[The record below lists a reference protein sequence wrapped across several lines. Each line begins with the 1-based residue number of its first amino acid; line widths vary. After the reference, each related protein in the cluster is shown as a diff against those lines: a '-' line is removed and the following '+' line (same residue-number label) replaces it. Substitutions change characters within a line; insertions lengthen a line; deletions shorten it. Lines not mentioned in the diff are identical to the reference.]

1 MNKNILVAT
10 FSALALNATY
20 AEDIYLQDIEW
31 NNTTVTYN
39 ADECLTAK
47 SGLSG
52 IPSYGGATFYSYN
65 FDNPESPLNVS
76 GNSTIT
82 INPENIDTTQYENIQ
97 ISIMLNYTTINFDLS
112 TAKQD
117 SPMLNFDLTSL
128 LNSHDWVA
136 PNVSIILSNTVF
148 ELSGVEGLAAGKY
161 CLFNVE
167 GATEVLDDGGNS
179 GIGGD
184 SKVSYEK
191 TATGYA
197 IYYDNG
203 QVPEPTTGTLS
214 LLGLATLMMR
224 RRRA

>member
-112 TAKQD
+112 IKTYPIYLL
-117 SPMLNFDLTSL
+117 SEILILFLLTIAYCK
-128 LNSHDWVA
+128 V
-136 PNVSIILSNTVF
+136 VSIFS
-148 ELSGVEGLAAGKY
+148 
-161 CLFNVE
+161 
-167 GATEVLDDGGNS
+167 
-179 GIGGD
+179 
-184 SKVSYEK
+184 
-191 TATGYA
+191 
-197 IYYDNG
+197 
-203 QVPEPTTGTLS
+203 
-214 LLGLATLMMR
+214 
-224 RRRA
+224 